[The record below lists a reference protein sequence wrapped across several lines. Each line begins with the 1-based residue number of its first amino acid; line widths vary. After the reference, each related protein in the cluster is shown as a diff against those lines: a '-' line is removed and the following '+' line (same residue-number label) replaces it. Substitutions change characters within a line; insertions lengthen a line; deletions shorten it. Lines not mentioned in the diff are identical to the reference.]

1 MKMTTRQLAHRAEQ
15 KLSTLV
21 PSHII
26 KVTHNSTSGVKIS
39 AVMGGKVHEYAAG
52 TNWTTVDMTCQ
63 QIAKDYIASKYTEQ
77 TNG

>member
-1 MKMTTRQLAHRAEQ
+1 MKMTTRQLANRCEQ
-15 KLSTLV
+15 KLATLV

-26 KVTHNSTSGVKIS
+26 KVTHNSTNGVKIS

-52 TNWTTVDMTCQ
+52 TSWTSCDMTCQ
-63 QIAKDYIASKYTEQ
+63 QIARDYIASKYPEK